1 MKFSCYDFNITI
13 PNDWKVFIDNKKSQY
28 GSGIISFATP
38 KNITLDIVWENLDRH
53 KAKASTVEAFISKY
67 FDEMKKDRNIK
78 SFDYVKGT
86 PVVADEH
93 EAIAHEF
100 TYEYKRALSRG
111 VKLKIIGLS
120 MYCLHSNRF
129 VILYSK
135 SDPKK
140 ENPYE
145 AAIREAITTFHCS
158 CNQNAKL

>member
-1 MKFSCYDFNITI
+1 MKFSCYSFNITI
-13 PNDWKVFIDNKKSQY
+13 PNEWKVFIDKKSQY
-28 GSGIISFATP
+28 SSGIISFAAP
-38 KNITLDIVWENLDRH
+38 NNITLDIVWENLDRH

-86 PVVADEH
+86 PIIADEH
-93 EAIAHEF
+93 ETIPHEF
-100 TYEYKRALSRG
+100 TYEYKRAFSRG

-145 AAIREAITTFHCS
+145 AAIREAITTFNCS